1 MYEKLLQEKDMDDE
15 KLVTLIKHNPSK
27 GMAAAIEQ
35 YGPLVK
41 TVIVRIIGY
50 EKQQDAEECVSDVFV
65 EIWKSIDN
73 YNPDKGLLKN
83 YIISIAR
90 HVGLNAYRRKIMT
103 NELMPLD
110 ENLEDMDWPDMTNEL
125 SRTLNETIIRE
136 TINNL
141 PYPDREIFLRR
152 YYLFEPVKEIA
163 ASLELS
169 PKAVE
174 NKLYRC
180 KAGIR
185 KELLNKGIIL

>member
-1 MYEKLLQEKDMDDE
+1 MNDE

-27 GMAAAIEQ
+27 GMVAAIEQ

-65 EIWKSIDN
+65 ELWKSIGN

-90 HVGLNAYRRKIMT
+90 HVGLNAYRRKIMKD
-103 NELMPLD
+103 ELMPLD

-125 SRTLNETIIRE
+125 SRTLNETIIKE
-136 TINNL
+136 TIINL

-185 KELLNKGIIL
+185 EELLKKGIIL